1 MKTLKIV
8 LGIILL
14 IGLLSSIAGF
24 FKQVNNYEAS
34 DLFGHLIAIAL
45 ISWAVYALLK
55 PSKTK

>member
-1 MKTLKIV
+1 MKTIKIV

-14 IGLLSSIAGF
+14 IGLLGTLIGF

-34 DLFGHLIAIAL
+34 DLFGHLTAIGL
-45 ISWAVYALLK
+45 ISWGAYALLK

>member
-1 MKTLKIV
+1 MKTIKIV

-14 IGLLSSIAGF
+14 IGLLGTLIGF

>member
-1 MKTLKIV
+1 MKTIKIV

-14 IGLLSSIAGF
+14 IGLLGMIIGF

-34 DLFGHLIAIAL
+34 DLFGHLLAIAL

-55 PSKTK
+55 PSKNK

>member
-1 MKTLKIV
+1 MKTIKIV
-8 LGIILL
+8 FGIILL
-14 IGLLSSIAGF
+14 IGLLGTLIGF

>member
-1 MKTLKIV
+1 MKTLKMI

-14 IGLLSSIAGF
+14 IGLFGSVVGF

>member
-1 MKTLKIV
+1 MKVIKIV
-8 LGIILL
+8 FGIILL
-14 IGLLSSIAGF
+14 IGLMVTIIGF

-34 DLFGHLIAIAL
+34 DLFGHLTAIAL